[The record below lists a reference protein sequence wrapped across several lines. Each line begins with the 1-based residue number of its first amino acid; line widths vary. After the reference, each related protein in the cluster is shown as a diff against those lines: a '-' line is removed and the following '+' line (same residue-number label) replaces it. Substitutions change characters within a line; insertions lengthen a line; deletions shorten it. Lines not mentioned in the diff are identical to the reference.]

1 MEKIIGKLQ
10 KVELRD
16 YWGNEATDFTPWLAK
31 EENIAQLGEAIGI
44 ELEVKGQEQ
53 NVGPFR
59 ADILCTDQEDHY
71 VLIENQLELTDH
83 KHLGQIMTY
92 AAGLNAVSIIWIA
105 SQFTDEHRAA
115 LDWLNRVTD
124 DGINFFGIEIQLIK
138 IGDSAAAPL
147 FNIVAKPNDWAKS
160 AKTSSVQTGNLTE
173 TKAAQLQYWAEYRDY
188 MKSHNAKFNTQK
200 ALPQHWTNIGIGS
213 SYVWVSALVNS
224 VKNIISVD
232 LNFNFPTKDNFDSV
246 KEQYEASSKDAIS
259 PNLLWYRLDDKKV
272 SIVSLEAPYDFK
284 DASTRDEQYA
294 WLKEN
299 IEKFIAFFK
308 PIVKGMK

>member
-1 MEKIIGKLQ
+1 MEKTIDKLT
-10 KVELRD
+10 KVVLRD
-16 YWGNEATDFTPWLAK
+16 YWENEATDFTPWLAK
-31 EENIAQLGEAIGI
+31 EENIAQLGDAIGI

-71 VLIENQLELTDH
+71 VLIENQLEITDH

-147 FNIVAKPNDWAKS
+147 FNIVAKPNDWTKR
-160 AKTSSVQTGNLTE
+160 AKTAPTTEGLSS
-173 TKAAQLQYWAEYRDY
+173 TKIAQQQYWEGFASYA
-188 MKSHNAKFNTQK
+188 KAHNAKFKSQSP
-200 ALPQHWTNIGIGS
+200 LPQHWTNFGIGRS
-213 SYVWVSALVNS
+213 GFWLSARVNS
-224 VKNIISVD
+224 LERIIAVD
-232 LNFNFPTKDNFDSV
+232 LNIGNAKEYFDQL
-246 KEQYEASSKDAIS
+246 KTEYEKEASDFIS
-259 PNLLWYRLDDKKV
+259 PDLVWNRLDDKKV
-272 SIVSLEAPYDFK
+272 SLVTLSKKCDFLDEKNRDVQYEWLCDTVS
-284 DASTRDEQYA
+284 
-294 WLKEN
+294 
-299 IEKFIAFFK
+299 KFISFFK
-308 PIVKGMK
+308 PKIKELK